1 MESILHIL
9 CAVAVEM
16 AALASSG
23 GATFRFQH
31 RSLPPGKALRAA
43 LLGETALGAAAAA
56 AAGEEI
62 SWAPLC
68 AAVCARD
75 KRFAS
80 VLNKTM
86 VLILGH
92 GGGRQEGGRKW
103 VGRRG
108 IWIFAPRGGEEL
120 CALGGGKVG
129 GTRPKK
135 SL

>member
-1 MESILHIL
+1 
-9 CAVAVEM
+9 M

-31 RSLPPGKALRAA
+31 RSLPPGKALRAT
-43 LLGETALGAAAAA
+43 LLEETALGAAAA

-80 VLNKTM
+80 VLN
-86 VLILGH
+86 
-92 GGGRQEGGRKW
+92 
-103 VGRRG
+103 
-108 IWIFAPRGGEEL
+108 
-120 CALGGGKVG
+120 
-129 GTRPKK
+129 
-135 SL
+135 